1 MQIHTTVFYCLVAV
15 LAILYYA
22 VNKIFNMKAD
32 IIVFYYVITA
42 VLVIAYGLYVK
53 FKNAGETKK
62 IKAMFVVCAVVV
74 VADVAACVHYLP
86 KYTYKQAETIVNEQY
101 GEGKTKIDVDTG
113 NYFVIDGQKFCKGAY
128 VFYYDNGGDAEV
140 YVFNQY
146 TGESVLAKTVK
157 NYNADT
163 VAEEIIKGE

>member
-62 IKAMFVVCAVVV
+62 IKAMFAVCAVVV
-74 VADVAACVHYLP
+74 VADVAAWR
-86 KYTYKQAETIVNEQY
+86 
-101 GEGKTKIDVDTG
+101 GM
-113 NYFVIDGQKFCKGAY
+113 
-128 VFYYDNGGDAEV
+128 
-140 YVFNQY
+140 
-146 TGESVLAKTVK
+146 VK
-157 NYNADT
+157 WALICLIMLVRPIT
-163 VAEEIIKGE
+163 